1 MSIKLQ
7 LGADGKLRKSP
18 EVKAIRRRCGW
29 DGFYCETKSPKT
41 FILESV
47 KELAAGL
54 VLLAGAVGFCWLC
67 HAALTH

>member
-18 EVKAIRRRCGW
+18 EAKAIRRHGW
-29 DGFYCETKSPKT
+29 NAFYCEKKSTKT
-41 FILESV
+41 LIWELI

-54 VLLAGAVGFCWLC
+54 VLLAVAVGFCWLC